1 MRRWYH
7 GMENIIEKAR
17 RNDFVPD
24 FVKKGG
30 LKMSVFILKKYD
42 KELIKFEMHKNFYD
56 EMIVEILWKSKDVF
70 DYG

>member
-1 MRRWYH
+1 M
-7 GMENIIEKAR
+7 
-17 RNDFVPD
+17 PD

-30 LKMSVFILKKYD
+30 LKMSVKKKKKYD